1 MQRDRRA
8 TSIIY
13 PRLRTDLQGPG
24 MICGVNASG
33 PGREKDG
40 KRGGTRWKCVTSV
53 FLPTY
58 SSLRVLLARPA
69 IRVLF
74 SVLGEASPFLPRN
87 FVIFFRIV
95 SRQDNL

>member
-1 MQRDRRA
+1 MEMRDV
-8 TSIIY
+8 S
-13 PRLRTDLQGPG
+13 L
-24 MICGVNASG
+24 
-33 PGREKDG
+33 
-40 KRGGTRWKCVTSV
+40 
-53 FLPTY
+53 
-58 SSLRVLLARPA
+58 SSYVLRVLLARPA